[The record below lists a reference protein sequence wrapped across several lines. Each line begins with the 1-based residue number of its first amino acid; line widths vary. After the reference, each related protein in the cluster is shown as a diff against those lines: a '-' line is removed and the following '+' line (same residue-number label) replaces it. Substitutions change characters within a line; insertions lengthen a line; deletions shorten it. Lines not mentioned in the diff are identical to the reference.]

1 MIGLKPRQRNGNG
14 SGGSGIPHHVHL
26 VGAGGVHMSAIGQ
39 ILRARGHEI
48 SGSDLAASEFTE
60 RLVALGAE
68 IFVGPHNGA
77 HIGDAQL
84 VVATAAAKPDNPEL
98 VAARARGVPVMVRA
112 EMVQRLIA
120 DRDVVA
126 IAGTHGKTTTTAMVS
141 LMAVRADLDP
151 MMLLGGDSRDL
162 GNINV
167 RDGAGRLAIVEADE
181 YAAAFLEYAPRIA
194 LITNIEADH
203 LDYYGTEDR
212 LRDAFRQFA
221 ERVRPEGTLI
231 VCADSPAALAI
242 GEARRAA
249 GARVERYAL
258 DNEVAEWRGT
268 RVRGNDRG
276 GLDATVH
283 MNGVELGRLSLTV
296 AGRHNLLNALGALAV
311 AMRAGVD
318 FHRAAA
324 AAAEFT
330 GARRRFEIVGEV
342 PRPGG
347 APITIVDDYAHHPT
361 EVRAT
366 LLAARQ
372 RFPGRRLVACF
383 QPHTYSRST
392 YLLDAFRTCFE
403 GLDALYVLRTYE
415 ARESSDRGMNAQA
428 LAAEIER
435 PRPQYVDSFE
445 EATARITADLRPGDV
460 CFTLGAGDVTTLGP
474 MIIERLGADGLRPDG
489 SGGRR

>member
-1 MIGLKPRQRNGNG
+1 MIGLRPRQRNGNG
-14 SGGSGIPHHVHL
+14 NSIPSRVHL

-39 ILRARGHEI
+39 ILAARGHRI
-48 SGSDLAASEFTE
+48 TGSDLSASDYTN

-68 IFVGPHNGA
+68 VFIGPHDA
-77 HIGDAQL
+77 THVGDAQL
-84 VVATAAAKPDNPEL
+84 VVATAAAKIDNPEL
-98 VAARARGVPVMVRA
+98 VAARDRGLPVMLRA

-120 DRDVVA
+120 DRDVLA

-141 LMAVRADLDP
+141 LMAVRAGRDP
-151 MMLLGGDSRDL
+151 LMLLGGDARDL

-181 YAAAFLEYAPRIA
+181 YAEAFLEYTPQIA
-194 LITNIEADH
+194 LITNLEADH
-203 LDYYGTEDR
+203 LDYYGTEER
-212 LRDAFRQFA
+212 LFGAFRRFT
-221 ERVRPEGTLI
+221 ERVKPDGTLI

-242 GEARRAA
+242 GRERRDA

-258 DNEVAEWRGT
+258 EDETAEWRAS
-268 RVRGNDRG
+268 RIRGNDHG
-276 GLDATVH
+276 GLDAVVH
-283 MNGVELGRLSLTV
+283 MNGVDLGPLSLAV

-311 AMRAGVD
+311 SMRAGVD

-330 GARRRFEIVGEV
+330 GTRRRFELVGEV
-342 PRPGG
+342 VRDG

-372 RFPGRRLVACF
+372 RYAGRRVVACF

-392 YLLDAFRTCFE
+392 YLLDAFKTCFE

-415 ARESSDRGMNAQA
+415 ARESADKGMDAAA
-428 LAAEIER
+428 LAAEIHHPEA
-435 PRPQYVDSFE
+435 QYVASFE
-445 EATARITADLRPGDV
+445 EAADRIAADLRPGDV
-460 CFTLGAGDVTTLGP
+460 CFTLGAGDVTELGP
-474 MIIERLGADGLRPDG
+474 MILDRLRGTGAAR
-489 SGGRR
+489 

>member
-1 MIGLKPRQRNGNG
+1 MIGLKPRNKNGNG
-14 SGGSGIPHHVHL
+14 NGNGIPHRVHL

-39 ILRARGHEI
+39 ILRARGHEVT
-48 SGSDLAASEFTE
+48 GSDLAASDYTE

-68 IFVGPHNGA
+68 VFIGPHDGA

-84 VVATAAAKPDNPEL
+84 VVATAAAKSDNPEL
-98 VAARARGVPVMVRA
+98 VAAHARGVPVMIRA

-120 DRDVVA
+120 DRDVLA
-126 IAGTHGKTTTTAMVS
+126 IAGTHGKTTTTAMVT
-141 LMAVRADLDP
+141 LMTVRAGLDP
-151 MMLLGGDSRDL
+151 MMLLGGDAHDL

-167 RDGAGRLAIVEADE
+167 RDGAGQLAVLEADE
-181 YAAAFLEYAPRIA
+181 YAGAFLQYTPRIA
-194 LITNIEADH
+194 LITNVEADH
-203 LDYYGTEDR
+203 LDYYGTEER
-212 LRDAFRQFA
+212 LRDAFKQFT
-221 ERVRPEGTLI
+221 ERVKPEGTLI

-242 GEARRAA
+242 GEARKAA
-249 GARVERYAL
+249 GARVERYSIETQTSGKTL
-258 DNEVAEWRGT
+258 EWQATGI
-268 RVRGNDRG
+268 RGNKTG

-283 MNGVELGRLSLTV
+283 LDGVELGRLSTSV

-311 AMRAGVD
+311 SMRAGVD

-324 AAAEFT
+324 AATEFT
-330 GARRRFEIVGEV
+330 GTRRRFEQVGEV
-342 PRPGG
+342 QRDGD
-347 APITIVDDYAHHPT
+347 PITIVDDYAHHPT

-415 ARESSDRGMNAQA
+415 ARESSDKGMDAA
-428 LAAEIER
+428 TLAAEIER
-435 PRPQYVDSFE
+435 PQARYMDSFD
-445 EATARITADLRPGDV
+445 EAADTIASDLRPGDV
-460 CFTLGAGDVTTLGP
+460 CFTLGAGDITELGP
-474 MIIERLGADGLRPDG
+474 MILERLRADGG
-489 SGGRR
+489 SGAPR